1 MHIGAKLTSSGLVMV
16 NFICQLDWA
25 KGYQIVGKTLFPG
38 ISVRLLPEEMSI
50 WTGELHK
57 VDGPP
62 VWGDIIQSISN
73 PNRRRTNSISLLE
86 LRHPSST
93 ALRQW
98 YSQFSAIQTQIRIY
112 TISPLILRPLDSDW
126 ITPAAF
132 LFCHLAVNRSWDF
145 LTSKPCKLIP
155 LMISFYTYLY
165 TSYLF
170 WLIHNWSLK

>member
-62 VWGDIIQSISN
+62 QCEETS
-73 PNRRRTNSISLLE
+73 
-86 LRHPSST
+86 
-93 ALRQW
+93 
-98 YSQFSAIQTQIRIY
+98 FSPFQTQIEGGQIPSLCLNWDTHLLLPSDNDTPSSRPFRLRSEF
-112 TISPLILRPLDSDW
+112 TPLAPWFSDLW
-126 ITPAAF
+126 TQTELHQQLSCFAT
-132 LFCHLAVNRSWDF
+132 LQSTDHGTSW
-145 LTSKPCKLIP
+145 LPNHVS
-155 LMISFYTYLY
+155 
-165 TSYLF
+165 
-170 WLIHNWSLK
+170 